1 MKKIK
6 LQEGCRAAH
15 NNNNNNNNNSCKRKR
30 IKIRITKMA
39 GETTTKA
46 AGEKAASFGKVH
58 VPYGEDGSGHYTLA
72 TKGCFDVIE
81 NAKEL
86 CLEALNK
93 AEKPSSATTQEQALC
108 IADYGTADGGTSMP
122 LITELIRAHRK
133 RDPNGDVLV
142 TYEDQP
148 NNDFKSLFF
157 YVQGIKDLGRDGYSK
172 SYLEEFDN
180 VYVTACGTSFHKQCF
195 PSNSVHLGVSF
206 TAMHWLN
213 KKPCNI
219 TTGVHMTQ
227 AKGEERDKFAAQAAE
242 DWENLLFHRANELAP
257 GGRMVIVNFCVD
269 ANGYHLG
276 YTDKSSVCMYDEFN
290 RHWQAMMSEGKITK
304 EEYEAGTILNYYR
317 NDAEMRAPFAE
328 GTRVFAAGLRL
339 VSAETKITRCPYNE
353 DYVANK
359 ANRDAREAAKGIIGT
374 MRTWSNS
381 SFLTALDSN
390 TRTEAERKALVD
402 ELYGRYEDAIAAD
415 PEKNHMDY
423 AHHYIVMEKVGQ

>member
-1 MKKIK
+1 MEISGHFREFRKKKQKVNRFRMRMPRATRIRMKKIK

-15 NNNNNNNNNSCKRKR
+15 NNNNNNNNSCKRKR

-122 LITELIRAHRK
+122 LITELIRDHRK

-148 NNDFKSLFF
+148 NNDFKSLF

-219 TTGVHMTQ
+219 TTGST
-227 AKGEERDKFAAQAAE
+227 
-242 DWENLLFHRANELAP
+242 
-257 GGRMVIVNFCVD
+257 
-269 ANGYHLG
+269 
-276 YTDKSSVCMYDEFN
+276 
-290 RHWQAMMSEGKITK
+290 
-304 EEYEAGTILNYYR
+304 
-317 NDAEMRAPFAE
+317 
-328 GTRVFAAGLRL
+328 
-339 VSAETKITRCPYNE
+339 
-353 DYVANK
+353 
-359 ANRDAREAAKGIIGT
+359 
-374 MRTWSNS
+374 
-381 SFLTALDSN
+381 
-390 TRTEAERKALVD
+390 
-402 ELYGRYEDAIAAD
+402 
-415 PEKNHMDY
+415 
-423 AHHYIVMEKVGQ
+423 